1 MLVFSCFWYFLVS
14 DFFLILIFLLS
25 SQVASCFLSEGGCGR
40 TIPESGFCVTDC
52 CRVAD
57 SSGHA
62 GEPKCTLVPVAS
74 VLQSAVHSS
83 ARSLVLDA
91 AAVSHVGLVRR
102 TNQDAWSY
110 SADAG
115 VFAVCDGMG
124 GAAGGDVASH
134 LAAEAFLES
143 VRVTPEEQRT
153 ARSITQAICAA
164 NRLVHTRGNTEKSLR
179 GMGTTLVAVV
189 ARGRGRLAVAH
200 VGDSRCY
207 LFRGGELARCTE
219 DHSLVAE
226 QLRMG
231 VLTEDAAASAPLGHV
246 ITRALGTRRVVEP
259 EVRTLQVDPGDLFLL
274 CSDGLTRELPD
285 AAIAVL
291 LGRPGMT
298 LEARADALVQAALQG
313 GGRDNVTCMLVAVG

>member
-1 MLVFSCFWYFLVS
+1 MHTP
-14 DFFLILIFLLS
+14 
-25 SQVASCFLSEGGCGR
+25 AR
-40 TIPESGFCVTDC
+40 
-52 CRVAD
+52 
-57 SSGHA
+57 
-62 GEPKCTLVPVAS
+62 PV
-74 VLQSAVHSS
+74 VLH
-83 ARSLVLDA
+83 A

-124 GAAGGDVASH
+124 GAAGGEVASR

-143 VRVTPEEQRT
+143 VRATPEEQRT
-153 ARSITQAICAA
+153 SRSITQAINAA
-164 NRLVHTRGNTEKSLR
+164 NRLVHTRGNTQKSLR
-179 GMGTTLVAVV
+179 GMGTTLVALV

-207 LFRGGELARCTE
+207 LFRAGELMRCTE

-226 QLRMG
+226 QLRLG

-246 ITRALGTRRVVEP
+246 ITRALGTQRVVEP
-259 EVRTLQVDPGDLFLL
+259 EVRTLQADPGDLFLL

-291 LGRPGMT
+291 LARTAET
-298 LEARADALVQAALQG
+298 LETHAEALVEAALQG

>member
-1 MLVFSCFWYFLVS
+1 LEA
-14 DFFLILIFLLS
+14 
-25 SQVASCFLSEGGCGR
+25 VASASQ
-40 TIPESGFCVTDC
+40 PS
-52 CRVAD
+52 A
-57 SSGHA
+57 
-62 GEPKCTLVPVAS
+62 PAS
-74 VLQSAVHSS
+74 VRPS
-83 ARSLVLDA
+83 VLDA

-124 GAAGGDVASH
+124 GAAGGEVASR
-134 LAAEAFLES
+134 LAVEAFLES
-143 VRVTPEEQRT
+143 VRAIPEEQRSG
-153 ARSITQAICAA
+153 RVITQAICAA
-164 NRLVHTRGNTEKSLR
+164 NRLVHARGTAEKSLR
-179 GMGTTLVAVV
+179 GMGTTLVALI

-207 LFRGGELARCTE
+207 LFRSGVLSRCTE

-231 VLTEDAAASAPLGHV
+231 VLTEDAAAVAPLGHV

-259 EVRTLQVDPGDLFLL
+259 EVRTLQAEPGDLFLL

-285 AAIAVL
+285 VAIAVL
-291 LGRPGMT
+291 LGRPGDS
-298 LEARADALVQAALQG
+298 LEARAEALAEAALQG
-313 GGRDNVTCMLVAVG
+313 GGRDNVTCLLVAVG